1 MEVATETF
9 VNTIFPT
16 RKAVKDAF
24 APLAKLL
31 HSDKGGKDD
40 LFAQAMAVKSR
51 AMLHFQISTDPYIH
65 SHDAFRAGLFEE
77 LCKKNPG
84 AQEQHVAMWEFE
96 QRQAV
101 GIRYPATMLVGTLDT
116 HPLLHPSFDGFFF
129 SFVYNSISNMPALK
143 LFTEEK
149 IIETNRLFRVI
160 RRHFQ
165 QWRSPGFLKPVDPW
179 IWGKFLNNYQYGDPD
194 LSAMPCY
201 EELNPAPI
209 LPEHVYSHITIPD
222 LMEIYPS
229 LDRYQ
234 EKPPLTVEHVAAL
247 RSAEANEFAAKQVP
261 DLRTRLE
268 RQQAATLRAKEAL
281 AAEEQKCRELQA
293 QLDAQA
299 RPADREGQKAALE
312 KEKQA
317 LAAEKQAL
325 EERDAAMKEF
335 DAKVEALAVGEA
347 AMEEK
352 ESWEAS
358 EELKNVAVEVNQFS
372 TTATVRRQID
382 EQHAVLTKL
391 FRVFEDVDVEDCKF
405 KITHVAR
412 NLLALEGITGQQPAM
427 DFSVTLRRRLSKLL
441 NIPDKRITNASFNN
455 ILTAAVGCAAIP
467 TFNGYLGYLRC
478 MGIATDAIA
487 TAAFG
492 QHAREIAGRKQVIF
506 NAIREIPHV
515 SIKRRQ
521 QEFCS
526 HILTNGI
533 SQCPNKALK
542 TSHYCSRH
550 TTKRQKNK

>member
-1 MEVATETF
+1 M
-9 VNTIFPT
+9 
-16 RKAVKDAF
+16 
-24 APLAKLL
+24 
-31 HSDKGGKDD
+31 
-40 LFAQAMAVKSR
+40 
-51 AMLHFQISTDPYIH
+51 
-65 SHDAFRAGLFEE
+65 
-77 LCKKNPG
+77 
-84 AQEQHVAMWEFE
+84 
-96 QRQAV
+96 
-101 GIRYPATMLVGTLDT
+101 
-116 HPLLHPSFDGFFF
+116 
-129 SFVYNSISNMPALK
+129 
-143 LFTEEK
+143 
-149 IIETNRLFRVI
+149 
-160 RRHFQ
+160 
-165 QWRSPGFLKPVDPW
+165 
-179 IWGKFLNNYQYGDPD
+179 
-194 LSAMPCY
+194 
-201 EELNPAPI
+201 
-209 LPEHVYSHITIPD
+209 
-222 LMEIYPS
+222 
-229 LDRYQ
+229 
-234 EKPPLTVEHVAAL
+234 
-247 RSAEANEFAAKQVP
+247 
-261 DLRTRLE
+261 E

-281 AAEEQKCRELQA
+281 AAEEQKCQELQA
-293 QLDAQA
+293 QLDAQS
-299 RPADREGQKAALE
+299 PTMDREALE
-312 KEKQA
+312 KEKQT
-317 LAAEKQAL
+317 LAVEKQAMSEEKHAL
-325 EERDAAMKEF
+325 AKEKHALTERDAALRAAMKEF
-335 DAKVEALAVGEA
+335 DAKKEALAAREA

-352 ESWEAS
+352 ERREAS
-358 EELKNVAVEVNQFS
+358 EELKNVAVEVKQFS
-372 TTATVRRQID
+372 MTATIRRQID

-441 NIPDKRITNASFNN
+441 NIPDKRMTNASFNN

-506 NAIREIPHV
+506 DAIREIPHV